1 MEAGPRRGPARPG
14 ASALIAAAARY
25 LPLALLVAAWEGA
38 SRLGLVA
45 PALLPAPSQVLSA
58 WLALAG
64 EGELL
69 RHGAASLLRGGAGLG
84 LAVATGAVLGVAMA
98 WYGALRVVVGPLVQI
113 LYPLPKSALIPVMI
127 IWLGLGHASKIGVIF
142 LGCLLPVVLSA
153 YNGARGVDRVL
164 IWSARGMGA
173 GRARVLWEIVAPA
186 ALPEILSGVRIAIA
200 LSFVLLVSSE
210 FVGAR
215 EGLGY
220 LISFLGEGG
229 AYDAMFAAVFTV
241 AGLGFV
247 ADRLYLLAAR
257 RALVWR
263 T

>member
-1 MEAGPRRGPARPG
+1 VEAGPRRGAAGPG
-14 ASALIAAAARY
+14 APALIAVVTRY
-25 LPLALLVAAWEGA
+25 LPLLLLGAGWELS

-45 PALLPAPSQVLSA
+45 PALLPPLSQVLAA

-69 RHGAASLLRGGAGLG
+69 RHGAASLGRGLTG
-84 LAVATGAVLGVAMA
+84 LALAVVVGTVLGVTMA
-98 WYGALRVVVGPLVQI
+98 WYTAFRVVVSPLVQI

-127 IWLGLGHASKIGVIF
+127 IWLGLGHASKVGVIF

-173 GRARVLWEIVAPA
+173 SRARVLWEIVVPA

-229 AYDAMFAAVFTV
+229 AYDAMFASVFTV
-241 AGLGFV
+241 ALLGFV
-247 ADRLYLLAAR
+247 ADRLYLLTSR
-257 RALVWR
+257 RALAWR
-263 T
+263 A

>member
-1 MEAGPRRGPARPG
+1 VIG
-14 ASALIAAAARY
+14 AATRY
-25 LPLALLVAAWEGA
+25 VPLLLVAVAWEA
-38 SRLGLVA
+38 STRLGLVS
-45 PALLPAPSQVLSA
+45 PALLPPLSQVLEA
-58 WLALAG
+58 WLALATD
-64 EGELL
+64 GELV
-69 RHGAASLLRGGAGLG
+69 RHGAASLLRSLAGLL
-84 LAVATGAVLGVAMA
+84 LAVAIGAVLGVGMA
-98 WYGALRVVVGPLVQI
+98 WATWLRVGVNPLVQL

-127 IWLGLGHASKIGVIF
+127 VWLGLGHASKIGVIF

-153 YNGARGVDRVL
+153 FNGARGVDTAL

-173 GRARVLWEIVAPA
+173 TRGRVLWEVVVPA

-229 AYDAMFAAVFTV
+229 VYDAMFAAVLTV
-241 AGLGFV
+241 AALGFI
-247 ADRLYLLAAR
+247 ADRLYLLLAR
-257 RALVWR
+257 RALAWR
-263 T
+263 EA